1 MDTEFPNP
9 LQQLESQLSDQKKKK
24 SNPESDTELN
34 QDAWESVVAGEA
46 EVAAE
51 QAEVQ
56 QELAEEQF
64 GSEAAVAEEQFDSQ
78 VAFERMEDAIA
89 VKWLEENCSV
99 FHIGRNRDSGKYN
112 ITGTLDSPEAGYVES
127 FIVRDQRKKGQTGP
141 FYIHEED
148 RVREYRKIEIGYRGV
163 ESLARAV
170 ETIILTYAPGDV
182 SVEGNEFCDY
192 HRDNRALVRRSG
204 LPVAQFKTFDKVDI
218 DLSSLTAIIE

>member
-99 FHIGRNRDSGKYN
+99 FRISRNRDSGKYL
-112 ITGTLDSPEAGYVES
+112 ITGTLDSNEVGYYNS
-127 FIVRDQRKKGQTGP
+127 FVVRDQRNRPNGP
-141 FYIHEED
+141 YYIHAED
-148 RVREYRKIEIGYRGV
+148 TVKSYRKVEINYRGA

-170 ETIILTYAPGDV
+170 ETIILTFAPGDV
-182 SVEGNEFCDY
+182 EIGSDELCDY
-192 HRDNRALVRRSG
+192 LKDGRPLVSVSTIEG
-204 LPVAQFKTFDKVDI
+204 AVFKTKPKVDV
-218 DLSSLTAIIE
+218 DLSNLIPSV